1 MQVWA
6 QGLVNQGSEG
16 PGTPNSLQQ
25 LETVIISVLGVAT
38 SLVGLAIF
46 AMFVVGAFQLL
57 TSGSNQE
64 AKQKAWQTFTFAAM
78 GGAAVILVWLVFVFL
93 KEFTGLD
100 LLKFSI
106 CITGNK
112 DDPFCGL

>member
-6 QGLVNQGSEG
+6 AGLVGE
-16 PGTPNSLQQ
+16 TPNTLPQV
-25 LETVIISVLGVAT
+25 EEVVKNILGVAT
-38 SLVGLAIF
+38 SLVGLAMF
-46 AMFVVGAFQLL
+46 AMFVLGAFQLL

-78 GGAAVILVWLVFVFL
+78 GGTAVIIVWLVFVFL

-106 CITGNK
+106 CITGQGK
-112 DDPFCGL
+112 FCGL

>member
-1 MQVWA
+1 MRAFA
-6 QGLVNQGSEG
+6 QGLVGD
-16 PGTPNSLQQ
+16 TPNTLPQI
-25 LETVIISVLGVAT
+25 EAVVKNILGVAT
-38 SLVGLAIF
+38 SLIGLGIF
-46 AMFVVGAFQLL
+46 AMFVVGAFRLL

-64 AKQKAWQTFTFAAM
+64 QKQKAWQTFTFAAM